1 MIKRCNEMTINTPPN
16 FMDISSLP
24 PSRIE
29 TPASWIGKDLTSTPK
44 KWIHTFSQAEI
55 TELETAAGNYLSSNK
70 DIGEITPTE
79 FLLPTLATEFS
90 NLKQT
95 LINGIGFG
103 VLRGLPTD
111 NYTQL
116 MSAAIFC
123 GIGSHVGDARSQ
135 NAAGHI
141 LGHVRDIGVKSDDPN
156 ARIYQ
161 TSERQTFHTDSADV
175 VGLLCLKK
183 AQEGGAS
190 LLVSTETIY
199 NEMMILR
206 PDLAEL
212 LFQSI
217 ATDRRGEVPEGA
229 KPYFEIPVF
238 NWYQGRLTGIYQR
251 QYIDSA
257 QRFPDAMRLS
267 DKHIEALDL
276 FDSLAN
282 EPSLH
287 LSMQLQHG
295 DMQFVHNHSMLH
307 DRTGFLDWPEPEHR
321 RHLYRLWLTIEGDRQ
336 LPESFKQRY
345 GSIEVGDRGGIITT
359 ATKLHAPI
367 D

>member
-1 MIKRCNEMTINTPPN
+1 MNKKTPPH
-16 FMDISSLP
+16 FYDVLPLP
-24 PSRIE
+24 PEQIK
-29 TPASWIGKDLTSTPK
+29 TAASWKGKNLSATSE
-44 KWIHTFSQAEI
+44 KWITTLKPSEI
-55 TELETAAGNYLSSNK
+55 NELETAANNYLSLKK
-70 DIGEITPTE
+70 DIGEITQSA
-79 FLLPTLATEFS
+79 FSLPTLTTKFAT
-90 NLKQT
+90 LKQA

-103 VLRGLPTD
+103 VLRGLPTN
-111 NYTQL
+111 NYSQEL
-116 MSAAIFC
+116 SATIFC
-123 GIGSHVGDARSQ
+123 GIGAHLGNARSQ

-141 LGHVRDIGVKSDDPN
+141 LGHVRDIGAKSDDPN

-175 VGLLCLKK
+175 VGLMCLKK
-183 AQEGGAS
+183 AQKGGAS

-199 NEMMILR
+199 NEMMQLR

-212 LFQSI
+212 LFQPI
-217 ATDRRGEVPEGA
+217 ATDRRGEVPDGA

-238 NWYQGRLTGIYQR
+238 NWHQDKLTGIYQR

-257 QRFPDAMRLS
+257 QRFPEAMRLTEQ
-267 DKHIEALDL
+267 HIEALNL

-287 LSMQLQHG
+287 QSMQLEHG

-307 DRTGFLDWPEPEHR
+307 DRTGFLDWPEPENR
-321 RHLYRLWLTIEGDRQ
+321 RHLFRLWLSIEGDRE

-345 GSIEVGDRGGIITT
+345 GSIEVGNRGGIITKGIT
-359 ATKLHAPI
+359 LNAPI

>member
-1 MIKRCNEMTINTPPN
+1 MTKKTPPH
-16 FMDISSLP
+16 FHDVFPFP
-24 PSRIE
+24 PKQLD
-29 TPASWIGKDLTSTPK
+29 TPASWRGQDLTRTPE
-44 KWIHTFSQAEI
+44 KWISTFTQGEI
-55 TELETAAGNYLSSNK
+55 TELETAAKSYLALGK
-70 DIGEITPTE
+70 DIGEITQAE
-79 FLLPTLATEFS
+79 FLLPTLSAKFAT
-90 NLKQT
+90 LKQS

-111 NYTQL
+111 NYRQE
-116 MSAAIFC
+116 MSATIFC
-123 GIGSHVGDARSQ
+123 GIGTHLGNARSQ

-141 LGHVRDIGVKSDDPN
+141 LGHVRDIGAKSDDPN

-199 NEMMILR
+199 NEMMQLR

-212 LFQSI
+212 LFQPI

-251 QYIDSA
+251 QYINSA
-257 QRFPDAMRLS
+257 QRFHDAMRLS
-267 DKHIEALDL
+267 EQHIEALNL

-287 LSMQLQHG
+287 LSMQLEHG

-307 DRTGFLDWPEPEHR
+307 DRTGFLDWPEPENR
-321 RHLYRLWLTIEGDRQ
+321 RHLFRLWLSIEGDRE

-345 GSIEVGDRGGIITT
+345 GSIKVCDRGGIVIKGS
-359 ATKLHAPI
+359 TKGIKLNAPI

>member
-1 MIKRCNEMTINTPPN
+1 MTKKTPPH
-16 FMDISSLP
+16 FHDVFPFP
-24 PSRIE
+24 PKQLD
-29 TPASWIGKDLTSTPK
+29 TPASWRGQDLTRTPE
-44 KWIHTFSQAEI
+44 KWISTFTQGEI
-55 TELETAAGNYLSSNK
+55 TELETAAKSYLALGK
-70 DIGEITPTE
+70 DIGEITQAE
-79 FLLPTLATEFS
+79 FLLPTLSAKFAT
-90 NLKQT
+90 LKQS

-111 NYTQL
+111 NYRQE
-116 MSAAIFC
+116 MSATIFC
-123 GIGSHVGDARSQ
+123 GIGTHLGNARSQ

-141 LGHVRDIGVKSDDPN
+141 LGHVRDIGAKSDDPN

-199 NEMMILR
+199 NEMMQLR

-212 LFQSI
+212 LFQPI

-251 QYIDSA
+251 QYINSA
-257 QRFPDAMRLS
+257 QRFHDAMRLS
-267 DKHIEALDL
+267 EQHIEALNL

-287 LSMQLQHG
+287 LSMQLEHG

-307 DRTGFLDWPEPEHR
+307 DRTGFLDWPEPENR
-321 RHLYRLWLTIEGDRQ
+321 RHLFRLWLSIEGDRE

-345 GSIEVGDRGGIITT
+345 GSIKVGDRGGIVIKGS
-359 ATKLHAPI
+359 TKGIKLNAPI